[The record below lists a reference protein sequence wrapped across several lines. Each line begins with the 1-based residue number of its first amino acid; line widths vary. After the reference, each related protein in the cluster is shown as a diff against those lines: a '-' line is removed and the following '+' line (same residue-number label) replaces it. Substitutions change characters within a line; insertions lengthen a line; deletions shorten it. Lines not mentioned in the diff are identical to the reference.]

1 MRKAGRGG
9 KRWQAGGD
17 RSEPGERAYQKF
29 PAVEEVRLERDH
41 VFVSLRDADPERG
54 GNENPGGRQGSVT
67 R

>member
-1 MRKAGRGG
+1 MRKSGRGG

-41 VFVSLRDADPERG
+41 VFVSLRDADRKG
-54 GNENPGGRQGSVT
+54 GISSGPGSHR
-67 R
+67 